1 MSLNFLRCRYFLFFF
16 LILLFGCGYPIKNL
30 DSQGRDIIC
39 FGDSITSG
47 VGAENGKNYPYF
59 LSQLTGRKVINA
71 GESGDTTY
79 EALKRL
85 KEDVLSYNP
94 YLVIVELGGNDFLHR
109 IPTEITL
116 KNIEE
121 IITCIQEKG
130 AMVALVDVSWG
141 PIMSGYRK
149 EFKRLARKKGLIFI
163 PSVMRGILNDP
174 SLKYD
179 WIHPNSKGY
188 EIIAHRIYKVI
199 KPYLK

>member
-1 MSLNFLRCRYFLFFF
+1 MYRKFLPFF

-47 VGAENGKNYPYF
+47 VGAEGDRNYPYF
-59 LSQLTGRKVINA
+59 LSQLIGRKVINA
-71 GESGDTTY
+71 GKSGDTTY

-85 KEDVLSYNP
+85 ERDVLSYNP
-94 YLVIVELGGNDFLHR
+94 YLVIVELGGNDFLRR

-121 IITCIQEKG
+121 IITRIQEKG
-130 AMVALVDVSWG
+130 AIVALVDVSWG

-149 EFKRLARKKGLIFI
+149 EFKKLARKKGAIFI
-163 PSVMRGILNDP
+163 PSLIRGILNDP

-179 WIHPNSKGY
+179 WIHPNSRGY
-188 EIIAHRIYKVI
+188 KIIAYRIYKAI
-199 KPYLK
+199 KPYLKY

>member
-1 MSLNFLRCRYFLFFF
+1 MILNFLRYRYFLLFL
-16 LILLFGCGYPIKNL
+16 LILIFGCGYPIKNL
-30 DSQGRDIIC
+30 DSQGTDIIC
-39 FGDSITSG
+39 FGNSITSG
-47 VGAENGKNYPYF
+47 VGAEGGRNYPYF
-59 LSQLTGRKVINA
+59 LSQLIGRRVINA
-71 GESGDTTY
+71 GKSGDTTY

-85 KEDVLSYNP
+85 ERDVLSYNP
-94 YLVIVELGGNDFLHR
+94 YLVIVELGGNDFLRR
-109 IPTEITL
+109 IPTKITL

-121 IITCIQEKG
+121 IITRIQEKG

-188 EIIAHRIYKVI
+188 EIIAHRIYKAI